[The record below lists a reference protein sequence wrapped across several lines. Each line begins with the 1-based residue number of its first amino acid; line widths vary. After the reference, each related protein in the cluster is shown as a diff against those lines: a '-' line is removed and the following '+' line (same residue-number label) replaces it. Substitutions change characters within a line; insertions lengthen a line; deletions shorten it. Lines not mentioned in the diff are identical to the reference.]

1 MLEHVPEWLG
11 AALHNVRAGHSK
23 LAAVKLGGEGVVGA
37 GGMVLTSA
45 AFENG
50 EELDPSFTADEEDAV
65 APPQEFPC
73 RGAFARRITK
83 PVLSSTEA
91 RWLIGA
97 DSRDRTGD
105 LMFTRQLL
113 CHLS

>member
-65 APPQEFPC
+65 APPLSASGGRRPA
-73 RGAFARRITK
+73 RSSGA
-83 PVLSSTEA
+83 
-91 RWLIGA
+91 
-97 DSRDRTGD
+97 SRA
-105 LMFTRQLL
+105 LP
-113 CHLS
+113 